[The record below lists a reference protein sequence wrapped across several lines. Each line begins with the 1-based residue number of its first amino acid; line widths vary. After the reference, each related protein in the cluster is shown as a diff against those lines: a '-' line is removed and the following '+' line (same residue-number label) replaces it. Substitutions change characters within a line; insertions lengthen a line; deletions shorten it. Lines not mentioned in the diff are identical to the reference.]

1 MKDDM
6 QPDRETLSG
15 LTAPGSITIDR
26 WGIPHIKAESERDL
40 FFLQG
45 VNAARERLWQIDLW
59 RKRGLG
65 LLAESFGPGY
75 LEQDR
80 ATRLF
85 LYRGDMAAEWA
96 AYSEDAKAICT
107 AFVEGIN
114 AWIDQLE
121 RTGVDLPPEFLR
133 TDTRPQKWAP
143 EDVPCIRSHSMMRN
157 GLSKVI
163 RANVMA
169 RADASTD
176 LLRQYLEPLHDIE
189 VPEGL
194 SLDAVPVSALDLFKL
209 AIAPVSFE
217 PERMAA
223 PLSDAASWTKP
234 LATGDVIRDTN
245 GQGSNNWVISA
256 DRSDTGRPIMAS
268 DPHRA
273 HAVPSLRYIAHLT
286 CPTLDVI
293 GAGEPCLPRICIGH
307 NGTAAFGL
315 TLFFGPDQEDM
326 RVYEINP
333 DNPDQYLY
341 DDAWEDMRIIRE
353 QVPVRGEE
361 PQELVLRFTRHG
373 PVIWAEGKSALA
385 VETVWNSP
393 GAAPYLKSLA
403 SMRSESFKA
412 FRGHMESWGV
422 PAANLVYADTSG
434 DIGWTAAGFSP
445 VRPNWDGLLPT
456 PGDGRFEWAGY
467 YPGDK
472 LPDILNP
479 AAGHFATANEMNL
492 PAGWDQ
498 STDRIGYEWME
509 PSRANRIAEVL
520 DSEAPHGL
528 ADSEAL
534 QCDILSIP
542 ARRLMTLL
550 SGLDAVPSEAQTLF
564 DGWDCKLTTDSGAA
578 ALFEVWW
585 SRHLRPGLFAAVTD
599 DPEIRAWLVP
609 GDPAGVLAYLEAPDG
624 KLGQTPEQA
633 RDDLLVT
640 TLEKAM
646 SDCRDLMGA
655 APEAWRWG
663 TIHKGRFRNATAR
676 LSADP
681 ALDPIDEVE
690 VPGSDST
697 PMNALYSA
705 ADFSVTLGASVR
717 LVIDVGNWDNSRFI
731 NAPGQSGDPRSPHYA
746 DLVES
751 WAKGEYHPLVYT
763 PEAIQAAAMSRAE
776 FYPMG

>member
-1 MKDDM
+1 MKDDK
-6 QPDRETLSG
+6 QPDAQTLSG
-15 LTAPGSITIDR
+15 LAAPGSITIDR
-26 WGIPHIKAESERDL
+26 WGIPHIRAENEHDL

-96 AYSEDAKAICT
+96 AYSNDAEAICT
-107 AFVEGIN
+107 AFVDGIN

-121 RTGVDLPPEFLR
+121 RTGAELPPEFLR
-133 TDTRPQKWAP
+133 TGTRPLKWAP
-143 EDVPCIRSHSMMRN
+143 EDVPRVRSHSMMRN
-157 GLSKVI
+157 GLSEVI

-169 RADASTD
+169 RSDASTD

-194 SLDAVPVSALDLFKL
+194 DLSAVPVAALDLFKL

-217 PERMAA
+217 PERVAA
-223 PLSDAASWTKP
+223 PLSEAGLWRKP

-245 GQGSNNWVISA
+245 GQGSNNWVIA
-256 DRSDTGRPIMAS
+256 PERSETGRPIMAS

-293 GAGEPCLPRICIGH
+293 GAGEPCLPGICIGH

-326 RVYEINP
+326 RVYELNP
-333 DNPDQYLY
+333 ENPNQYRY
-341 DDAWEDMRIIRE
+341 GDGWEEMTVIRE
-353 QVPVRGEE
+353 EVPVLGCETQVLE
-361 PQELVLRFTRHG
+361 LRFTRHG
-373 PVIWAEGKSALA
+373 PVIWSEGTTALA

-403 SMRSESFKA
+403 SMRARNFGSFRA
-412 FRGHMESWGV
+412 HMEGWGV

-434 DIGWTAAGFSP
+434 DIGWTAAGYSP

-456 PGDGRFEWAGY
+456 PGDGRYEWDGCFPSAR
-467 YPGDK
+467 
-472 LPDILNP
+472 LPQVLNP
-479 AAGHFATANEMNL
+479 KAGHFATANEMNL
-492 PAGWDQ
+492 PEGWDQ
-498 STDRIGYEWME
+498 SRDQIGYEWME
-509 PSRANRIAEVL
+509 PSRADRIAEVL
-520 DSEAPHGL
+520 GAGGAHGL

-534 QCDILSIP
+534 QCDVLSIP
-542 ARRLMTLL
+542 ARRIMALL
-550 SGLDAVPSEAQTLF
+550 AGLDLPDPAKAVFT
-564 DGWDCKLTTDSGAA
+564 GWDCRLTTDSAAA

-585 SRHLRPGLFAAVTD
+585 TRHLRPDLFAAVTD
-599 DPEIRAWLVP
+599 DPDVRAWLMP
-609 GDPAGVLAYLEAPDG
+609 GDPAGVLAYLEKPDG
-624 KLGQTPEQA
+624 KLGADPVSA
-633 RDDLLVT
+633 RDALLIL
-640 TLEKAM
+640 TLKAALE
-646 SDCRDLMGA
+646 DCAQLMG
-655 APEAWRWG
+655 PEAETWRWG
-663 TIHKGRFRNATAR
+663 ALHKGRFRNATAR
-676 LSADP
+676 LNGEP
-681 ALDPIDEVE
+681 ALAPIAEVE

-697 PMNALYSA
+697 PMNALYA
-705 ADFSVTLGASVR
+705 AGDFSVTLGASVR
-717 LVIDVGNWDNSRFI
+717 LVIDVGDWDNSRFI
-731 NAPGQSGDPRSPHYA
+731 NAPGQSGNPGSPHYA
-746 DLVES
+746 DLVEP
-751 WAKGEYHPLVYT
+751 WAAGGYCPLVFSRAAVDLATESHVEFHPL
-763 PEAIQAAAMSRAE
+763 
-776 FYPMG
+776 G